1 LKQRTTFFIV
11 AMTIAIAA
19 CTPPATQAPVV
30 APQQQPNAS
39 VLRYLIDPRIGFR
52 KTTPPN
58 IDKRFD
64 TGWRLVQA
72 GDFTGAHGRLDDLVA
87 KDPSYLPARLALAAI
102 AILTNRLDVA
112 RTSVDRILAADP
124 NYTAARV
131 YDAELLLL
139 EQHPDRAFEAYR
151 AIASM
156 PNAPPTA
163 IERANE
169 LGRRRFDELFAAA
182 QSAPAADSIALL
194 NQALAIDPSSRN
206 ARMLLVQR
214 LESLRRFDEARG
226 AIEPLLSTNA
236 DADDVQQALAE
247 IDAGSGRYQEAIV
260 RYERLARRTH
270 DAHYE
275 ARLNELKQQF
285 AAANMPLQ
293 FQRAFESEAITR
305 SDLAVLMYWKI
316 ASIRFAQNLGVP
328 PIAIDIGEIP
338 GRDEVIRIIALGIY
352 TVDPVTRRVN
362 PLAPVN
368 AGSLAR
374 VAARVLILRGAP
386 CVKSAESASTDIER
400 AQNVLAACSVS
411 DPMAAGADLPVGGR
425 EAAMVMEQVDAALSR

>member
-19 CTPPATQAPVV
+19 CAPPAPLAPVV
-30 APQQQPNAS
+30 VPEQQPNAS

-52 KTTPPN
+52 KATPPN
-58 IDKRFD
+58 VDKRFD
-64 TGWRLVQA
+64 AGWRLVQA
-72 GDFTGAHGRLDDLVA
+72 GDFAGAHGRLDDLVA
-87 KDPSYLPARLALAAI
+87 KDPSYLPARLALAAVL
-102 AILTNRLDVA
+102 ILSNRLDVA
-112 RTSVDRILAADP
+112 RTSIDRILAADP

-139 EQHPDRAFEAYR
+139 EQHPDRAYEAYR
-151 AIASM
+151 AIAAM

-182 QSAPAADSIALL
+182 QAAPPADSIALL
-194 NQALAIDPSSRN
+194 NQVLAIDPSSRN

-214 LESLRRFDEARG
+214 LESLRRFDEAR
-226 AIEPLLSTNA
+226 AALEPLLSMNA

-270 DAHYE
+270 DARYD
-275 ARLNELKQQF
+275 ARPNELKQQF

-293 FQRAFESEAITR
+293 FQRAFESER
-305 SDLAVLMYWKI
+305 SRA
-316 ASIRFAQNLGVP
+316 
-328 PIAIDIGEIP
+328 PI
-338 GRDEVIRIIALGIY
+338 
-352 TVDPVTRRVN
+352 
-362 PLAPVN
+362 
-368 AGSLAR
+368 
-374 VAARVLILRGAP
+374 
-386 CVKSAESASTDIER
+386 
-400 AQNVLAACSVS
+400 
-411 DPMAAGADLPVGGR
+411 
-425 EAAMVMEQVDAALSR
+425 SRC